1 MAALFETKYLT
12 EFLAALNVKTG
23 VVELEVRF
31 QGPNKFTPLSFKE
44 YMRGENYLNEKYGEP
59 IIEESEDIKSK
70 SGIRRTTK
78 SNPDGSFEISTIRK
92 NDVIRPQYDL
102 NIDLKI
108 SLATE
113 ETFPNNIELP
123 DVEISRTKSRKSWT
137 DYGQGVR
144 FDLTKVT
151 QVLDTKGPETRYEV
165 EIEMVNPILEKRN
178 KPLTQTEA
186 IEFRKAFRNL
196 GQQSAELRKV
206 MQDTDLPYVNSN
218 RNKLIDFI
226 HQNVDA
232 SKYWTDTRTP
242 GDGVLIDFSVR
253 ARNIKREDLT
263 YRGLFNKIGYSVTC
277 KAEGLRKF
285 LVIHETGLWIVF
297 PGEFCKVARFED
309 LPFGWRKYVNTIL
322 DGEDIPVENR
332 LAYKEAKHYYL
343 PFDTLVFAGRNV
355 MNEPLEKRIQYAAT
369 IRSQGIVT
377 IGGRASL
384 VMEEKPFYFFKDGPE
399 SFYNSITKIFRF
411 IEMSANYKTD
421 GLMFTPNNSPY
432 NPQTGRYYHG
442 NARVLSKQPDVCKW
456 KPFDE
461 MTVDLAYYDGSKR
474 QLKTTRN
481 KDFEG
486 TDKFPFDVDTQVD
499 WYSSMFNSIQNGTIL
514 EFEPK
519 KNQEGI
525 IILHPKRIRTDKA
538 TPNSIETAR
547 DVWNDINS
555 PIPVETLLGESMQ
568 LLRMYHNNI
577 KFEILTKNIVPN
589 SHLIDI
595 GSGAGGDLN
604 KWMKGKYSKI
614 LAIEPN
620 EIHIKEFKS
629 RLENY
634 PDKDKIA
641 LLKSGG
647 EETTKIMNAV
657 VETFGEELGDK
668 PVYISMMLSLSFF
681 FGEKRMLKGLCETL
695 LSIKSLVREKNPLQE
710 VHFLFFTIEES
721 RELSLFEKYNNF
733 IDFPGVKIRYN
744 PETEKVFINF
754 PDSQTILGEQE
765 EYLVKLDEM
774 FGILEGEVEYLKDA
788 DGNKELLSK
797 YEKEF
802 SSMYVYGS
810 LAL

>member
-1 MAALFETKYLT
+1 MAGLFETKYLSG
-12 EFLAALNVKTG
+12 FLAALNVKTG

-44 YMRGENYLNEKYGEP
+44 YMRAENHLTEKYGEP
-59 IIEESEDIKSK
+59 IIEDTEDIKSK

-78 SNPDGSFEISTIRK
+78 NNPDGSFEVSTIRK
-92 NDVIRPQYDL
+92 NEFYKEMDL
-102 NIDLKI
+102 NIDIKI

-113 ETFPNNIELP
+113 ESFPNDIELP
-123 DVEISRTKSRKSWT
+123 DIEISRNKNRKSWI
-137 DYGQGVR
+137 DYDQGVR

-151 QVLDTKGPETRYEV
+151 QMLTSKGPETRYEV
-165 EIEMVNPILEKRN
+165 EIEMIHPILEKRN
-178 KPLTQTEA
+178 RPLTQNEA
-186 IEFRKAFRNL
+186 IEFRKAFLKL
-196 GQQSAELRKV
+196 GNQTAELRKI
-206 MQDTDLPYVNSN
+206 MRDTDLSYVNSN

-226 HQNVDA
+226 HQSVDA
-232 SKYWTDTRTP
+232 AKYWTDSRPP
-242 GDGVLIDFSVR
+242 GDGILIDFSVR

-263 YRGLFNKIGYSVTC
+263 YKGLFNKIGYSVTC

-297 PGEFCKVARFED
+297 PGEFCKVARLED

-332 LAYKEAKHYYL
+332 FSNKEAKHYYL
-343 PFDTLVFAGRNV
+343 PFDTLIFAGRNV

-369 IRSQGIVT
+369 IRSQGVIS
-377 IGGRASL
+377 IGGQVSL
-384 VMEEKPFYFFKDGPE
+384 IMEEKPFYFFKEDTE
-399 SFYNSITKIFRF
+399 SFYNSINKIFRF
-411 IEMSANYKTD
+411 IDMNANYKTD
-421 GLMFTPNNSPY
+421 GLMFTPNDSPY
-432 NPQTGRYYHG
+432 NPQTGRFYPKD
-442 NARVLSKQPDVCKW
+442 RILSKHPDVCKW
-456 KPFDE
+456 KPFE
-461 MTVDLAYYDGSKR
+461 ELTIDLAYYDGSKR
-474 QLKTTRN
+474 RLMTTRDN
-481 KDFEG
+481 FVG

-499 WYSSMFNSIQNGTIL
+499 WYSSMFNGLQNGTIL

-538 TPNSIETAR
+538 TPNSLITAK

-555 PIPVETLLGESMQ
+555 PIPVETLLGKSMQ

-577 KFEILTKNIVPN
+577 KYDILTRNIVPD

-604 KWMKGKYSKI
+604 KWLKGKYSKV

-634 PDKDKIA
+634 PGKEKIN

-647 EETTKIMNAV
+647 EETEKIMNAV
-657 VETFGEELGDK
+657 IETFGDELGNK

-681 FGEKRMLKGLCETL
+681 FGDKYMLKGLCETL
-695 LSIKSLVREKNPLQE
+695 LSIKSLVKEKNSLQD
-710 VHFLFFTIEES
+710 VRFLFFTIEES
-721 RELSLFEKYNNF
+721 RELSLFEKYDNF

-744 PETEKVFINF
+744 SDTEKVFISF

-774 FGILEGEVEYLKDA
+774 LNILEGKIEYLKDA
-788 DGNKELLSK
+788 NSDKELLSK

-810 LAL
+810 YIL

>member
-1 MAALFETKYLT
+1 MAALFETQYLND
-12 EFLAALNVKTG
+12 FIAALNVKSG
-23 VVELEVRF
+23 LVELEVRF
-31 QGPNKFTPLSFKE
+31 QGVNKFTPLNFKE
-44 YMRGENYLNEKYGEP
+44 YMRAENYLTEKYGEP
-59 IIEESEDIKSK
+59 VVEDTEDIKSK
-70 SGIRRTTK
+70 NGIRRTTK
-78 SNPDGSFEISTIRK
+78 NNPDGSFEVSTIRK
-92 NDVIRPQYDL
+92 NDILSRIDK

-108 SLATE
+108 SLASE
-113 ETFPNNIELP
+113 ETFPNDIELP
-123 DVEISRTKSRKSWT
+123 DVEISRNKNRKSWT
-137 DYGQGVR
+137 DYDQGVR

-151 QVLDTKGPETRYEV
+151 QVLNSKGPETRYEV
-165 EIEMVNPILEKRN
+165 EIEMIHPVLEKRN
-178 KPLTQTEA
+178 RPLTQSEA
-186 IEFRKAFRNL
+186 IEFRRAFLKL
-196 GQQSAELRKV
+196 GNQSAELRKI
-206 MQDTDLPYVNSN
+206 MRDTDLSYVNSN

-226 HQNVDA
+226 HQSVDA
-232 SKYWTDTRTP
+232 SKYWADSRPP
-242 GDGVLIDFSVR
+242 GEGVLIDFSVR

-263 YRGLFNKIGYSVTC
+263 YKGLFNKIGYSVTC

-309 LPFGWRKYVNTIL
+309 LPFGWKKYVNTIL
-322 DGEDIPVENR
+322 DGEDIPLENR
-332 LAYKEAKHYYL
+332 LTNKEAKHYYL

-377 IGGRASL
+377 IGGQVSL
-384 VMEEKPFYFFKDGPE
+384 IMEEKPFYFFKDGPE

-411 IEMSANYKTD
+411 IDISANYKTD

-432 NPQTGRYYHG
+432 NPQTGRF
-442 NARVLSKQPDVCKW
+442 NKPKDRVLSKHPDVCKW

-461 MTVDLAYYDGSKR
+461 LTVDLAYDGSKR
-474 QLKTTRN
+474 RLMTTRGSE
-481 KDFEG
+481 FVG
-486 TDKFPFDVDTQVD
+486 TDKFPFDADTQVD
-499 WYSSMFNSIQNGTIL
+499 WYSSMFTGIQNGTIL

-519 KNQEGI
+519 KSQEGI
-525 IILHPKRIRTDKA
+525 IVLHPKRIRTDKA
-538 TPNSIETAR
+538 TPNSMETAK
-547 DVWNDINS
+547 DVWNDINA
-555 PIPVETLLGESMQ
+555 PIPVETLLGKSMQ
-568 LLRMYHNNI
+568 FLRMYHNNI
-577 KFEILTKNIVPN
+577 KYEILTKNIVPE
-589 SHLIDI
+589 SYLIDI

-604 KWMKGKYSKI
+604 KWLKGNYSKI

-620 EIHIKEFKS
+620 DIHIKEFKN

-634 PDKDKIA
+634 PQKDKIK

-647 EETTKIMNAV
+647 EETGKIMDAV
-657 VETFGEELGDK
+657 MDTFGDEIGNR

-681 FGEKRMLKGLCETL
+681 FGEKKMLKGLCETL
-695 LSIKSLVREKNPLQE
+695 LSIKSLVKEKNPLQE

-721 RELSLFEKYNNF
+721 RELSLFKKYNNF
-733 IDFPGVKIRYN
+733 VDFPGVKIRYN

-774 FGILEGEVEYLKDA
+774 FNILEGEIEYIKDA

-802 SSMYVYGS
+802 TSMYVYGS
-810 LAL
+810 YSL